1 MTFKIIS
8 TGKAGARCVNL
19 ADGVECR
26 IPNDWLKEACEA
38 GYAATVHRSQGMTV
52 DRCAALFPSDSNSAC
67 NLQYVAGT
75 RGKEE
80 NHFLFGCKSEEDRHI
95 DHMLTGVE
103 EDPRKIAMSRMLD
116 SLLTHTETMTATE
129 TMEQE
134 YKDRY
139 DLKRL
144 LREHDYAAGLIA
156 GPHLLAMLG
165 KTHDARTVDKIKRSP
180 SFEWLRGVW
189 SRAYMTDPKRATA
202 IISQSLE
209 KKPRRLTAEK
219 AEHAAIHAARG
230 MMLAAG
236 TETGGTFTLDMDAPS
251 DMIET
256 VRHMMDETG
265 IPYHEEPSLDPGRS
279 RFSMDE
285 RYTPAVKAM
294 LDAHIQARDDIDQSM
309 FPEWEALRKTARG
322 IINDDPD
329 LKKKNRL
336 FGGFPFF
343 IRLKSRYSRRI
354 FQLGLPVALL
364 NSLFAVINL
373 MMARTASTYGG
384 HIGLMTMTAGG
395 QIEAIAWNTSQGFS
409 TALSTFVAQNF
420 AARKK
425 ERVLG
430 AYHTTLK
437 MTALFGIFCTLL
449 FVFFG
454 SEVFSLIIPEKAA
467 YEAGGV
473 FLRIDGYS
481 MLFMMLEITMQ
492 GLFYGTGRTLPPAI
506 ISITFN
512 SLRIPMA
519 IGLTAMGLGITGVWW
534 AISISSMLKGIVA
547 FIWFR
552 ILQKK
557 IL

>member
-1 MTFKIIS
+1 MNMALDPLFIFGFGMGTN
-8 TGKAGARCVNL
+8 GAAC
-19 ADGVECR
+19 AT
-26 IPNDWLKEACEA
+26 WLSE
-38 GYAATVHRSQGMTV
+38 ATV
-52 DRCAALFPSDSNSAC
+52 
-67 NLQYVAGT
+67 
-75 RGKEE
+75 
-80 NHFLFGCKSEEDRHI
+80 
-95 DHMLTGVE
+95 
-103 EDPRKIAMSRMLD
+103 
-116 SLLTHTETMTATE
+116 
-129 TMEQE
+129 
-134 YKDRY
+134 
-139 DLKRL
+139 
-144 LREHDYAAGLIA
+144 
-156 GPHLLAMLG
+156 LA
-165 KTHDARTVDKIKRSP
+165 I
-180 SFEWLRGVW
+180 FI
-189 SRAYMTDPKRATA
+189 Y
-202 IISQSLE
+202 
-209 KKPRRLTAEK
+209 
-219 AEHAAIHAARG
+219 
-230 MMLAAG
+230 
-236 TETGGTFTLDMDAPS
+236 
-251 DMIET
+251 
-256 VRHMMDETG
+256 
-265 IPYHEEPSLDPGRS
+265 Y
-279 RFSMDE
+279 
-285 RYTPAVKAM
+285 
-294 LDAHIQARDDIDQSM
+294 
-309 FPEWEALRKTARG
+309 
-322 IINDDPD
+322 

-336 FGGFPFF
+336 FGGFPFLV
-343 IRLKSRYSRRI
+343 RLKSHYSRRI

-437 MTALFGIFCTLL
+437 MTALFGVFCTLL

-492 GLFYGTGRTLPPAI
+492 GLFYGTGRTVPPAI

-519 IGLTAMGLGITGVWW
+519 IGLTAMGWGITGVWW

-552 ILQKK
+552 FLQKK

>member
-1 MTFKIIS
+1 MQGTKNLTEGPIKKQLFNLALPIMGTSFIQMAYSITDMAWVGRLGSEAVAAIGAVGILTWMTTSISYLNKVGSEVSVAQSIGAREEDDARAFASHNLTIALMISVCWGFLLFVLANPIIS
-8 TGKAGARCVNL
+8 FFKLDTEISGTAVSYLRIVATGFPFIFL
-19 ADGVECR
+19 AA
-26 IPNDWLKEACEA
+26 AC
-38 GYAATVHRSQGMTV
+38 
-52 DRCAALFPSDSNSAC
+52 
-67 NLQYVAGT
+67 
-75 RGKEE
+75 
-80 NHFLFGCKSEEDRHI
+80 
-95 DHMLTGVE
+95 TG
-103 EDPRKIAMSRMLD
+103 I
-116 SLLTHTETMTATE
+116 
-129 TMEQE
+129 
-134 YKDRY
+134 YN
-139 DLKRL
+139 
-144 LREHDYAAGLIA
+144 AAGLS
-156 GPHLLAMLG
+156 
-165 KTHDARTVDKIKRSP
+165 KIPFYVSG
-180 SFEWLRGVW
+180 SGLIMNMV
-189 SRAYMTDPKRATA
+189 
-202 IISQSLE
+202 
-209 KKPRRLTAEK
+209 
-219 AEHAAIHAARG
+219 
-230 MMLAAG
+230 
-236 TETGGTFTLDMDAPS
+236 
-251 DMIET
+251 
-256 VRHMMDETG
+256 
-265 IPYHEEPSLDPGRS
+265 LDPLFIFGFGMGTNGAACATWLS
-279 RFSMDE
+279 
-285 RYTPAVKAM
+285 
-294 LDAHIQARDDIDQSM
+294 
-309 FPEWEALRKTARG
+309 EATVLA
-322 IINDDPD
+322 IFIYY

-336 FGGFPFF
+336 FGGFPFL

-364 NSLFAVINL
+364 NSLFAVINQ

-384 HIGLMTMTAGG
+384 HIGLTTMTAGG

-547 FIWFR
+547 FVWFR

>member
-1 MTFKIIS
+1 MQGIKNLTHGPINRQLFNLAMPIMATSFIQMAYSLTDMAWVGRLGSEAVAAIGSVGILTWMSGSISLLNKVGSEVSVGQSIGAQNQEDARQFASHNITIALIISICWGGLLFMFASPIIRIYELEEHITANAIEYLRIIS
-8 TGKAGARCVNL
+8 TALPFIFLSAAFTGIYNAAGRSK
-19 ADGVECR
+19 
-26 IPNDWLKEACEA
+26 IPFYISGTGLIMNIILDPLFIFGFGLGTNGAAYATWLSQ
-38 GYAATVHRSQGMTV
+38 ATVFAIFIYQLRFRK
-52 DRCAALFPSDSNSAC
+52 DAL
-67 NLQYVAGT
+67 L
-75 RGKEE
+75 
-80 NHFLFGCKSEEDRHI
+80 
-95 DHMLTGVE
+95 
-103 EDPRKIAMSRMLD
+103 
-116 SLLTHTETMTATE
+116 
-129 TMEQE
+129 
-134 YKDRY
+134 
-139 DLKRL
+139 
-144 LREHDYAAGLIA
+144 
-156 GPHLLAMLG
+156 
-165 KTHDARTVDKIKRSP
+165 
-180 SFEWLRGVW
+180 
-189 SRAYMTDPKRATA
+189 
-202 IISQSLE
+202 
-209 KKPRRLTAEK
+209 
-219 AEHAAIHAARG
+219 
-230 MMLAAG
+230 
-236 TETGGTFTLDMDAPS
+236 
-251 DMIET
+251 
-256 VRHMMDETG
+256 
-265 IPYHEEPSLDPGRS
+265 
-279 RFSMDE
+279 
-285 RYTPAVKAM
+285 
-294 LDAHIQARDDIDQSM
+294 
-309 FPEWEALRKTARG
+309 
-322 IINDDPD
+322 
-329 LKKKNRL
+329 
-336 FGGFPFF
+336 GGFPFF
-343 IRLKSRYSRRI
+343 SRLKKKYTRRI
-354 FQLGLPVALL
+354 LKLGLPVATL
-364 NSLFAVINL
+364 NTLFAFVNMFL
-373 MMARTASTYGG
+373 CRTASEQGG